1 MNDQNKLPLDV
12 EEQIQSLA
20 SDVYIQ
26 VEEKLTHLI
35 TTAVKAEMN
44 KSTAQQNK
52 NLSEQEQ
59 SLHKDFSDKYQLQ
72 TKKFEQLKQALAEK
86 EIDEET
92 TKQNFQVEITQNT
105 INYTETIELL
115 ENKLSNLKQQSSSQQ
130 HEKQRNTHKLE
141 DRLLEVEQNLNDSNQ
156 KIDGLNGRIMV
167 LTEQEL
173 SLTRELVT
181 AQENTE
187 LNNKYQYEMEAA
199 VKAEVSAKQQV
210 DILTEKLQELES
222 HSVRIQAEALQSS
235 DNKITAFDQKT
246 SQLVAQVK
254 QEQNGKSELQQE
266 LSIQQKVID
275 TAHDKIKQ
283 AEQRNKDYQEQIIK
297 LTNKATIDKQQL
309 LDDVTDI
316 SENSKQVKQ
325 QHLDEIADIKGVA
338 EQVKQQHLD
347 EIADIK
353 GVAEQVKQQHLDEIA
368 DINDVAEQVKQ
379 QHFDEIA
386 DIKGVAEQVKQQ
398 HFDEIADIKGV
409 AEQVKQQHFDEIAD
423 INDVAEQVKQQH
435 FDEIA
440 DIKGVAEQVKQQHFD
455 EIADIKGV
463 AEQVKQQHLDEI
475 ADIKGVVEQV
485 KQQHLDEIADIND
498 VAEQVKQQH
507 FDEIADIKGVAEQVK
522 QQHLDEIADI
532 NDVAEQVKQQHF
544 DEIAGIKEAGK
555 EAVILQ
561 SAAQQNIIELE
572 KSNDQ
577 LLNKVEV
584 EKNEVKLYQQE
595 ITVLTDQVKVAQ
607 QGEEN
612 ILQRFN
618 NNREK
623 QEIENNIVREAIKSL
638 RDENHQLIRDIEEQ
652 KAQFSEKINETE
664 HKLTEYR
671 LKFEYAQKK
680 LMN

>member
-210 DILTEKLQELES
+210 DILTEKLQKLES
-222 HSVRIQAEALQSS
+222 ESVRIQAEALQSS

-325 QHLDEIADIKGVA
+325 QHLDEIADMKDGA
-338 EQVKQQHLD
+338 EKVKQQHLD
-347 EIADIK
+347 EIAGIND
-353 GVAEQVKQQHLDEIA
+353 VAEQVKHQHLDEISEINGVAEKVKQQHRDEVAGIKGEAEKVKQQYRDEVASINVAAEQAKQQHLDEIA
-368 DINDVAEQVKQ
+368 S
-379 QHFDEIA
+379 
-386 DIKGVAEQVKQQ
+386 
-398 HFDEIADIKGV
+398 
-409 AEQVKQQHFDEIAD
+409 
-423 INDVAEQVKQQH
+423 
-435 FDEIA
+435 
-440 DIKGVAEQVKQQHFD
+440 
-455 EIADIKGV
+455 
-463 AEQVKQQHLDEI
+463 
-475 ADIKGVVEQV
+475 
-485 KQQHLDEIADIND
+485 
-498 VAEQVKQQH
+498 
-507 FDEIADIKGVAEQVK
+507 
-522 QQHLDEIADI
+522 
-532 NDVAEQVKQQHF
+532 
-544 DEIAGIKEAGK
+544 IKEAGK